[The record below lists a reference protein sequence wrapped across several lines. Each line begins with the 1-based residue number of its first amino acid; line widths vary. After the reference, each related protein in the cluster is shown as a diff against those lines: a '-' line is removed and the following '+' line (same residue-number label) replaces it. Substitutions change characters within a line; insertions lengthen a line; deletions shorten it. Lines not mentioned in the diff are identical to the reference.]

1 MGANPGTGVFTGLV
15 SAAIKGSTAT
25 AQRKESKRIF
35 KEIGEFKPETV
46 SQEQWDNQKQ
56 AEINAQNGL
65 PSEQYNQAMRNIQ
78 RQQMQ
83 ALSGAQDRRMAGSL
97 IPAIQENSNNAI
109 GSLDAKNAMARLNN
123 QKFLAGV
130 NNQIAS
136 TKGRIY
142 QGYLANFLRQQDYAR
157 KLQYA
162 AQQNKNSAIESGVGG
177 LTSLGGM
184 MGGGSSGGG
193 GFNMGAQSTA
203 GEGSYTGMDNIA

>member
-1 MGANPGTGVFTGLV
+1 MGANVGTGFFTSLV
-15 SAAIKGSTAT
+15 SAALKGSA
-25 AQRKESKRIF
+25 ASRQRKESKRIF

-46 SQEQWDNQKQ
+46 SQEQWNNQKQ

-65 PSEQYNQAMRNIQ
+65 PSEQYNLAMRNIQ

-83 ALSGAQDRRMAGSL
+83 ALSGAQDRHSAGML

-109 GSLDAKNAMARLNN
+109 GSLDAKNAAARLSNE
-123 QKFLAGV
+123 KYLGTV

-157 KLQYA
+157 KLQLAA
-162 AQQNKNSAIESGVGG
+162 AQNKDSAIESGVSGI
-177 LTSLGGM
+177 TSLGGM

-193 GFNMGAQSTA
+193 GGGSFGGAGAS
-203 GEGSYTGMDNIA
+203 GSY